1 MQCYFTK
8 NKIEFID
15 YKDTEMLKLFIN
27 SYGRM
32 KTRRYTGVC
41 GRHQRQVA
49 EAIKRAR
56 FMALVPFIVQ

>member
-27 SYGRM
+27 SFGRM

-41 GRHQRQVA
+41 GKHQRQVA
-49 EAIKRAR
+49 DAIKHAR
-56 FMALVPFIVQ
+56 FMALVPYIVK

>member
-15 YKDTEMLKLFIN
+15 YKDTEMLKQFIN
-27 SYGRM
+27 SFGRM

-41 GRHQRQVA
+41 GKHQRQVA
-49 EAIKRAR
+49 DAIKHAR
-56 FMALVPFIVQ
+56 FMALVPYIVK

>member
-49 EAIKRAR
+49 EAI
-56 FMALVPFIVQ
+56 

>member
-15 YKDTEMLKLFIN
+15 YKDTEMLKQFIN
-27 SYGRM
+27 SFGRM

-41 GRHQRQVA
+41 GKHQRQVA
-49 EAIKRAR
+49 EAIKQAR
-56 FMALVPFIVQ
+56 FMALIPFIVR

>member
-15 YKDTEMLKLFIN
+15 YKDTEMLKQFIN

-56 FMALVPFIVQ
+56 FMALTPFIVK

>member
-15 YKDTEMLKLFIN
+15 YKDTEMLKQFIN
-27 SYGRM
+27 SFGRM

-41 GRHQRQVA
+41 GKHQRQVA

-56 FMALVPFIVQ
+56 FMALIPFIVR

>member
-15 YKDTEMLKLFIN
+15 YKDTEMLKQFMN
-27 SYGRM
+27 SFGRM

-41 GRHQRQVA
+41 GKHQRQLA
-49 EAIKRAR
+49 DAIKHAR
-56 FMALVPFIVQ
+56 FMALVPYIVK

>member
-15 YKDTEMLKLFIN
+15 YKDTEMLRQFMN

-41 GRHQRQVA
+41 GKHQRQVA

-56 FMALVPFIVQ
+56 FMALVPFIVK

>member
-15 YKDTEMLKLFIN
+15 YKDTEMLKQFMN